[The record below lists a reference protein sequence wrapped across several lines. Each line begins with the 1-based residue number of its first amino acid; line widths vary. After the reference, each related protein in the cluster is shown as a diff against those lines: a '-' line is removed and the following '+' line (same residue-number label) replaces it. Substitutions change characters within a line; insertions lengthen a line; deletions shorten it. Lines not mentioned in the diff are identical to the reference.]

1 MTPELQMDFGR
12 RLPSMHGELLWYLHA
27 KPCYSANPRLGSEF
41 VVTTLFRSSQLET
54 HRHPLPLPEELM
66 RNLGGGH
73 WLTKT
78 DLTDAHNQS
87 SFARKV
93 VIVPVCPN
101 KPVIFG
107 PRSLSK
113 RN

>member
-1 MTPELQMDFGR
+1 MLVALMTPELQMDFGR
-12 RLPSMHGELLWYLHA
+12 RLPSMHGELLWYLYA

-41 VVTTLFRSSQLET
+41 VVITLFRSTQLET

-73 WLTKT
+73 
-78 DLTDAHNQS
+78 
-87 SFARKV
+87 